1 MNDPAHRTHVLLGAQ
16 AKHPLAGR
24 RSVAVPVRDQTDTA
38 LSPGG
43 DMVLDFAGNAVA
55 QSSVEELL
63 GSLILCHGPEILQR
77 IVFT

>member
-1 MNDPAHRTHVLLGAQ
+1 
-16 AKHPLAGR
+16 
-24 RSVAVPVRDQTDTA
+24 
-38 LSPGG
+38 
-43 DMVLDFAGNAVA
+43 MVLDFAGNAVA